1 MTLLSIFVVLS
12 ALFLVT
18 ALVGCGILYFS
29 FVSSSRSETDE
40 DTYILINSEDS
51 VVSSICRDLLDESI
65 LVKPLLKRKLP
76 STVMCPD
83 HMEATGENSMS
94 TGKYNQLE
102 IHKSDDAILPNT
114 LNKIVDARNKKTAA
128 DNEPLRSNTNE
139 CVKLVPL
146 LEEKPPNS
154 SSIC

>member
-29 FVSSSRSETDE
+29 LVSSSRSQTEE
-40 DTYILINSEDS
+40 DTYILIDSEDS

-76 STVMCPD
+76 STGMYHD
-83 HMEATGENSMS
+83 HMEATVENSMS
-94 TGKYNQLE
+94 TGQCRQLE
-102 IHKSDDAILPNT
+102 IHKPDDAILPNT
-114 LNKIVDARNKKTAA
+114 LNKIVDARDKKTVA
-128 DNEPLRSNTNE
+128 DNEPSRSNINE

>member
-1 MTLLSIFVVLS
+1 MALLSIFVVLS

-29 FVSSSRSETDE
+29 FVSSPRSETEE
-40 DTYILINSEDS
+40 DTYILIDSEDS

-65 LVKPLLKRKLP
+65 LVKPLLRRKLT
-76 STVMCPD
+76 SNGMCDD
-83 HMEATGENSMS
+83 HIEAPVENSMS
-94 TGKYNQLE
+94 TGKYSPLE
-102 IHKSDDAILPNT
+102 IHKADDAIFPNT
-114 LNKIVDARNKKTAA
+114 LNKIVDIRDKKTAA
-128 DNEPLRSNTNE
+128 DNETSRSNINE
-139 CVKLVPL
+139 CLKLVPL

>member
-1 MTLLSIFVVLS
+1 
-12 ALFLVT
+12 
-18 ALVGCGILYFS
+18 
-29 FVSSSRSETDE
+29 
-40 DTYILINSEDS
+40 
-51 VVSSICRDLLDESI
+51 
-65 LVKPLLKRKLP
+65 
-76 STVMCPD
+76 MCPD